1 MSIFDNILFKISLFS
16 TSYLLI
22 LITVSPMIDHIFT
35 TLDEDMDQ
43 KENNFLIFGEIILHV
58 IIITFVWYT
67 INLHVGSYLETIF
80 DLKIKTATKTA
91 INVVSSIA
99 LIGLQKN
106 LIDKLEYI
114 TISHPFRLT
123 DLFG

>member
-43 KENNFLIFGEIILHV
+43 KENNFQIFGEIILHV

-67 INLHVGSYLETIF
+67 INLHVGSYL
-80 DLKIKTATKTA
+80 
-91 INVVSSIA
+91 
-99 LIGLQKN
+99 
-106 LIDKLEYI
+106 
-114 TISHPFRLT
+114 
-123 DLFG
+123 

>member
-43 KENNFLIFGEIILHV
+43 KENNFQIFGEIILHV

-80 DLKIKTATKTA
+80 DLKIS
-91 INVVSSIA
+91 V
-99 LIGLQKN
+99 
-106 LIDKLEYI
+106 
-114 TISHPFRLT
+114 R
-123 DLFG
+123 FGS

>member
-22 LITVSPMIDHIFT
+22 LLIVSPLIDHVFT
-35 TLDEDMDQ
+35 TLDEDKKL
-43 KENNFLIFGEIILHV
+43 KENNFQILGEV
-58 IIITFVWYT
+58 IIHLICITIVWYT
-67 INLHVGSYLETIF
+67 INLHVKMFLEKTF
-80 DLKIKTATKTA
+80 DLKVKIATKTA

-106 LIDKLEYI
+106 LIDKIEYI
-114 TISHPFRLT
+114 TLIHPFRMI
-123 DLFG
+123 DLYG